1 MRPDAATRTAP
12 VRLAAMTLPIAG
24 VLLMSVQPSAAQDA
38 RNAAS
43 NTGSTCAGDN
53 GGITLSPGFCATEDR
68 QSAALTHH
76 PITPWQITL
85 RLLSRSARNE
95 NPEYSRG
102 DRQPIPTE

>member
-1 MRPDAATRTAP
+1 MTPDATTRTAP
-12 VRLAAMTLPIAG
+12 VRFATMTLPIAG
-24 VLLMSVQPSAAQDA
+24 LLLRSVQPSAAQDA
-38 RNAAS
+38 RNANAGAG
-43 NTGSTCAGDN
+43 NVCAGDN